1 MTGYFLSMNHL
12 VHLEENL
19 PNLAPVDDPEVARM
33 IRSARGVVMP
43 RGATEKRYRKI
54 AALTPTSFPGRWYKL
69 SKWCTSGDPE

>member
-43 RGATEKRYRKI
+43 RGATDKTLSEDCC
-54 AALTPTSFPGRWYKL
+54 PGAKPV
-69 SKWCTSGDPE
+69 S